1 MFQQI
6 YDSKAF
12 WTCPQNC
19 QCCILFAM
27 VFVRPP
33 PTHFDTFIFYFR
45 RARTWELKRVFSL
58 YHPILWFRHVF
69 FLFGNGITFCPTT
82 KWIKWKEHAELYPK
96 GTERA
101 GVYSNVPPIWS
112 SCVQFSQSFLW
123 IPLLSTCCLRKKKKL
138 FIFTRNPPTILDL
151 FLNYSIDNHTIF
163 QNKCKKRE
171 LASEGETRAPWLRW
185 KIRIKRRGSSFQS
198 ILCSS
203 RLNQNI
209 DVYTERDSFLLFCR
223 PYKSTIVHRATF
235 FIVYTSLPAV
245 WLSCRLDDTLKEHL
259 KVERQH
265 KNMTM

>member
-27 VFVRPP
+27 VFVPNVP
-33 PTHFDTFIFYFR
+33 HQLISTLLFFILD
-45 RARTWELKRVFSL
+45 A
-58 YHPILWFRHVF
+58 HVLESWRGS
-69 FLFGNGITFCPTT
+69 FLFTIRFFDSATYFFFSVTVSRSVRRLNGSNGKNTRNCIQKAQNVLAFIRTFRQSGP
-82 KWIKWKEHAELYPK
+82 A
-96 GTERA
+96 A
-101 GVYSNVPPIWS
+101 SNFVS
-112 SCVQFSQSFLW
+112 E
-123 IPLLSTCCLRKKKKL
+123 KKNI
-138 FIFTRNPPTILDL
+138 FIFTRNPPTSLDL

>member
-1 MFQQI
+1 M
-6 YDSKAF
+6 
-12 WTCPQNC
+12 
-19 QCCILFAM
+19 
-27 VFVRPP
+27 
-33 PTHFDTFIFYFR
+33 
-45 RARTWELKRVFSL
+45 RVEEGLFSL
-58 YHPILWFRHVF
+58 PSDSLIPPRIFFFSVTVSRSVRRLNGSNGKNTRNCIQKAQDVLAFIRTFRQSGPAASNFRKVSCEYLNCLHVVS
-69 FLFGNGITFCPTT
+69 
-82 KWIKWKEHAELYPK
+82 E
-96 GTERA
+96 
-101 GVYSNVPPIWS
+101 
-112 SCVQFSQSFLW
+112 
-123 IPLLSTCCLRKKKKL
+123 KKKK

-203 RLNQNI
+203 RLNQHI

-259 KVERQH
+259 KAERQH